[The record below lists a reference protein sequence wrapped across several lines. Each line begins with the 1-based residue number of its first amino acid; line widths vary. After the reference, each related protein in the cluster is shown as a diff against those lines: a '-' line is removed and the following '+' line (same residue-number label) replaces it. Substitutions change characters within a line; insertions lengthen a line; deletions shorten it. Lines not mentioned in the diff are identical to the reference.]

1 MTDLL
6 RNAVRVAIRNNCPR
20 WKVSV
25 PHWAKT
31 YPNTTEDDV
40 RRVWAE
46 GLTKIPPSFECQAW
60 GEK

>member
-20 WKVSV
+20 SKIHVG
-25 PHWAKT
+25 HWAIT
-31 YPNTTEDDV
+31 YKSSEDDV

-46 GLTKIPPSFECQAW
+46 ELTKIPPSFECQV
-60 GEK
+60 GEGK